1 VALFRVDD
9 LSDPKHRF
17 KVDVNAQQCFLTGT
31 PPPPRRSLA
40 RTYPHRAS
48 TLSRPLRSFSLPGAA
63 AGTVLLCQQP
73 DDAAP
78 GQRGFSLVVVEGGP
92 KVHLAPI

>member
-1 VALFRVDD
+1 ML
-9 LSDPKHRF
+9 
-17 KVDVNAQQCFLTGT
+17 
-31 PPPPRRSLA
+31 
-40 RTYPHRAS
+40 PHRYAPLPPIPPS
-48 TLSRPLRSFSLPGAA
+48 SVSRTHILTERLPLPRALRSFAFPGAA

-92 KVHLAPI
+92 KVPLALSNPIPI